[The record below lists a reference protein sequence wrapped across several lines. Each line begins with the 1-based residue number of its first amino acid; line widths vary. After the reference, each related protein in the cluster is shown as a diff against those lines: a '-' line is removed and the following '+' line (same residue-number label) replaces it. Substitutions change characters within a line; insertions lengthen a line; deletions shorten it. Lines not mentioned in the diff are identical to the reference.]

1 MKTVALT
8 ITNLFELAGALFLL
22 VLATSVL
29 LGFDVLSPVLNYI
42 NAEPLITV
50 GLALTYIL
58 YKSEVEDWT

>member
-1 MKTVALT
+1 MKTVAQT

-29 LGFDVLSPVLNYI
+29 LGFDALGPVLNYI

-50 GLALTYIL
+50 GLGITYLL
-58 YKSEVEDWT
+58 YKSEAEDWT